1 MGILDLFVT
10 ASIPVLKFLLV
21 AVLGSFLAIDCIDV
35 LGDDARKHLNKVV
48 FYVFSPALIAT
59 NLARTITLQSVVKL
73 WFMPLNILI
82 TYIIG
87 SALGLIVVKISR
99 APSHLKGVIL
109 GCCSA
114 GNLGSMLLVIIPATC
129 KEKESPFGDPDIC
142 YAHGMAYVSLSM
154 AVGAIYLWTYVYN
167 IVRISASNSSERVE
181 VNASIGNQTFPGQ
194 SSKPFSECC
203 REPLLPSDNRSISD
217 YHADQISMPSRFT
230 ENLKAPMP
238 INFKHNLK
246 TVAGRVNLKRIFAPS
261 TIGAIV
267 GFIIGIV
274 PQVRWSMI
282 GASAP
287 LRVIENS
294 ASLLSDASVPVLTLI
309 VGGNLKKGLTESGTP
324 VLLIVGVVI
333 IRYVLQPL
341 FGVFVVK
348 GAAHFGFVNSDPLYQ
363 FVLLLQY
370 AVPPALNIGTITQ
383 LFGAGQSE
391 YSVIM
396 LWTYALASI
405 SLTFWSTFFMW
416 MIT

>member
-1 MGILDLFVT
+1 MKILDLFVA

-21 AVLGSFLAIDCIDV
+21 AVLGSFLAIDGIDI
-35 LGDDARKHLNKVV
+35 LGEDARKHLNKVV
-48 FYVFSPALIAT
+48 FYVFNPALIAT
-59 NLARTITLQSVVKL
+59 NLARTITVQSMVQL

-87 SALGLIVVKISR
+87 SALGLIVIKISR

-114 GNLGSMLLVIIPATC
+114 GNLGSMFLVIIPAIC

-142 YAHGMAYVSLSM
+142 NAHGMAYVSLSM

-167 IVRISASNSSERVE
+167 IVRISASKISERVE
-181 VNASIGNQTFPGQ
+181 VDDSIGNQTYPGQ
-194 SSKPFSECC
+194 SSKPFSESC
-203 REPLLPSDNRSISD
+203 REPLLPSDTCSISEH
-217 YHADQISMPSRFT
+217 HADHFSLPSRFT
-230 ENLKAPMP
+230 APMS
-238 INFKHNLK
+238 INFKQHLM
-246 TVAGRVNLKRIFAPS
+246 TLAGRVNLKKIFAPS

-294 ASLLSDASVPVLTLI
+294 ASLLGDGSVPVLTLI
-309 VGGNLKKGLTESGTP
+309 VGGNLKKGLNESGTP
-324 VLLIVGVVI
+324 VSLIVGVVI
-333 IRYVLQPL
+333 VRYVLQPL

-348 GAAHFGFVNSDPLYQ
+348 GAAHCGFVSSDPLYQ
-363 FVLLLQY
+363 FVLMLQY

-383 LFGAGQSE
+383 LFGAGESE

-396 LWTYALASI
+396 LWTYALASV
-405 SLTFWSTFFMW
+405 SLTIWSTFFMW
-416 MIT
+416 MVI